1 MREPL
6 GCRGV
11 GQALAAEI
19 KLSYMNFRNASLKK
33 LRIVNRYY
41 FFP

>member
-1 MREPL
+1 VNL
-6 GCRGV
+6 GCRAL

-19 KLSYMNFRNASLKK
+19 QPFYMNLRNPSLKK

-41 FFP
+41 FSA